1 MFVSYDICRN
11 RTGSGLHTGTS
22 CVLGGNF
29 IITWVFLITRYL
41 LPIRI
46 SQSIVNLDRRLQTVI
61 VTREQSPFRPSQP
74 PLSPSHCSSRNHRD
88 LSLLVSRE
96 VSRVTVVTVWPL
108 TCPGPAAAARTGS
121 CCCPAVA
128 VVVAVTRVSAVAS
141 GTCNVLRN
149 RRPPHTATP
158 NIIL

>member
-1 MFVSYDICRN
+1 MSR
-11 RTGSGLHTGTS
+11 GHS
-22 CVLGGNF
+22 CDSMA
-29 IITWVFLITRYL
+29 I
-41 LPIRI
+41 
-46 SQSIVNLDRRLQTVI
+46 
-61 VTREQSPFRPSQP
+61 
-74 PLSPSHCSSRNHRD
+74 D
-88 LSLLVSRE
+88 LS
-96 VSRVTVVTVWPL
+96 W
-108 TCPGPAAAARTGS
+108 PAAAARTGS

>member
-11 RTGSGLHTGTS
+11 RTGSSLHTGTS

-96 VSRVTVVTVWPL
+96 VSRVTWHSCDSMAIDLSWPRCCGQNRFL
-108 TCPGPAAAARTGS
+108 LLS
-121 CCCPAVA
+121 CCCGCCCCHA
-128 VVVAVTRVSAVAS
+128 RVRC
-141 GTCNVLRN
+141 GQWNV
-149 RRPPHTATP
+149 
-158 NIIL
+158 